1 MENLINTCVKYTCS
15 TAVGDVKGAME
26 ETLVNKLSNFGLTV
40 NQAKVYLSIVQ
51 HGRTNVRQISKETQ
65 LHRQDIYKLL
75 PKLEKMGLITKTID
89 QPFMIEAIPIE
100 KGLDSLVWKE
110 KAKANERISRL
121 ENNLRDVINSL
132 RKQPRMEEETRFAL
146 LSTDET
152 IRNRGRLIF
161 KKLKKEFLLVTNLE
175 DLKSPSTHYYRDF
188 LQTVADNNAKT
199 RLIVVTDSDEDTV
212 KQTVKNVAPTTG
224 QFVAKSINEATC
236 KNYQIIDNREVWIST
251 QQKTET
257 GSPAILWT
265 NDQNVIEVYK
275 ENFKKAWS
283 RARSTL
289 AFGLTISSV
298 VWIAASFLDLID

>member
-1 MENLINTCVKYTCS
+1 
-15 TAVGDVKGAME
+15 ME

-51 HGRTNVRQISKETQ
+51 YGRTHVSQISKETQ

-110 KAKANERISRL
+110 KAKANERISHL
-121 ENNLRDVINSL
+121 ENNLRDVVSSL
-132 RKQPRMEEETRFAL
+132 RRQPRMKEETRFAL

-175 DLKSPSTHYYRDF
+175 DLKSPSKHYYRDF

-224 QFVAKSINEATC
+224 KFVVKSINGATC

-298 VWIAASFLDLID
+298 VWMAVSFLELID